1 MDFTITFVKLFFWTV
16 YLIAPLLFFLGLV
29 IIVLGQIVC
38 RVEKWEKFDGLYWS
52 FITATTVGYGDIRP
66 MKKASKTLSVLIAL
80 VGMMFT
86 GIIIAITLNT
96 AMVAFEK
103 HVDERVIEK
112 NERRIWLILYP
123 KPQTLLVYMP
133 RARKW

>member
-1 MDFTITFVKLFFWTV
+1 MDFTITFIKLFFWV
-16 YLIAPLLFFLGLV
+16 IYLVAPLLFFLSLV

-66 MKKASKTLSVLIAL
+66 MKKVSKALSVLIAL

-86 GIIIAITLNT
+86 GIIIAVTLNT
-96 AMVAFEK
+96 ASVAVEK
-103 HVDERVIEK
+103 HADMQVIEK
-112 NERRIWLILYP
+112 MKKEFD
-123 KPQTLLVYMP
+123 
-133 RARKW
+133 